1 MINIFTLRQRW
12 DGQYGKIWYWMKTS
26 DSRVLLSPPSLI
38 AALRAGFDAIANHIA
53 LILIPIA
60 LDLYLWLGP
69 HLRLKQLIESI
80 VSQLFALYS
89 LQEPGATEMLQAF
102 NNMWLQIAAQFNLF
116 VALRS
121 YPVGIPSLLASAS
134 PIESPVGVPVM
145 WEINALMS
153 AVLVWLLITFIGVVA
168 GTLFFEIVSKVVLLG
183 TVDWPQMWA
192 QLPEKIL
199 RVLFLT
205 LFWASV
211 LIGVSI
217 PGSFII
223 SLGYLGGPFIAQC
236 ALFGYA
242 VLLIWL
248 FYHLLFS
255 PHGIFV
261 YGYKALKSIRT
272 SFELVRAT
280 WLATSLFFLAVFV
293 ISTLLDRLWHVPAE
307 TSWFTLVGV
316 IGHAFVTT
324 GLLASSFV
332 YYRDANRWVNRS
344 SPRENQ
350 FQRGY

>member
-1 MINIFTLRQRW
+1 
-12 DGQYGKIWYWMKTS
+12 MKTS

-69 HLRLKQLIESI
+69 HLRLKQLIESV
-80 VSQLFALYS
+80 VSQLIALYS
-89 LQEPGATEMLQAF
+89 LQDPGASEMLQVI
-102 NNMWLQIAAQFNLF
+102 NNLWLQIAAQFNLF
-116 VALRS
+116 IALRS
-121 YPVGIPSLLASAS
+121 YPVGVPSLLASAS
-134 PIESPVGVPVM
+134 PVESPVGVPVM
-145 WEINALMS
+145 WEISALVS
-153 AVLVWLLITFIGVVA
+153 ALLAWGLITMVGLGA
-168 GTLFFEIVSKVVLLG
+168 GTLFFEIVSQVVLRG
-183 TVDWPQMWA
+183 AVDWPQTWI

-223 SLGYLGGPFIAQC
+223 SVGSLGGQFFAQC
-236 ALFGYA
+236 ALFVYA
-242 VLLIWL
+242 GLLIWL

-280 WLATSLFFLAVFV
+280 WLATSLFFLAIFV
-293 ISTLLDRLWHVPAE
+293 ISTLLDRLWHAPPV
-307 TSWFTLVGV
+307 TSWLTLVGV
-316 IGHAFVTT
+316 VGHAFVTT
-324 GLLASSFV
+324 GLLASSFA
-332 YYRDANRWVNRS
+332 YYRDANHWVKSRS
-344 SPRENQ
+344 QRDNQ
-350 FQRGY
+350 FQQRYET